1 MFGFAHIWP
10 NPALL
15 TQCVVLLKN
24 ENSPHVASNL
34 LDLLSIEH
42 KGWMSK
48 EQVIIFISVFKVA
61 HAL

>member
-15 TQCVVLLKN
+15 TQCVVPLKN
-24 ENSPHVASNL
+24 ENSPHVAPNL